1 MATRKSQSNQIE
13 GKIALFKG
21 ITELVEYARELTKD
35 EHRAVQE
42 RTLVYLSQRSPD
54 HWNANEIQLIL
65 VLSRLEAQMSK
76 LTEQHTKYLSQDV
89 LSEADLKAIKMIT
102 QSCSGIS
109 TQMLTLTP
117 RLGLSAAQ
125 LHGGSLMRSERLNDN
140 SRAIADLVLS
150 KQINPSAQQANSLD
164 EARALA
170 RQHLESMT

>member
-13 GKIALFKG
+13 GKIALFQG
-21 ITELVEYARELTKD
+21 ISDLVEYARELTKD
-35 EHRAVQE
+35 EHQTVQD
-42 RTLVYLSQRSPD
+42 RTLVYLSQRSPE

-76 LTEQHTKYLSQDV
+76 LTEQHTKYLSQET

-125 LHGGSLMRSERLNDN
+125 LHGGSLMRSERLNAN
-140 SRAIADLVLS
+140 SREIADLVLS
-150 KQINPSAQQANSLD
+150 KQSSSSAPQANSLE
-164 EARALA
+164 EAKALA
-170 RQHLESMT
+170 KKHLESMT